1 MVEKYLNNIYY
12 LIMCMRF
19 TVWLVSRDRDS
30 VISNL
35 IATIVIL
42 ILIF

>member
-12 LIMCMRF
+12 LIMWMRF